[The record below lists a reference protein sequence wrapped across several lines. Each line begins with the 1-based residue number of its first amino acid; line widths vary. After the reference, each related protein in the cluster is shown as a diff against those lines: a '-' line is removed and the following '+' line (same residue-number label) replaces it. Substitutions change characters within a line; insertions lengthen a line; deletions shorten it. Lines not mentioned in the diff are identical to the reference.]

1 MSKESLIDQLLNGA
15 EAVIKAA
22 KRPLV
27 KKQIK
32 RAFEAAIDDVD
43 GKLVDAQLQLQDLRE
58 SIVKNP
64 SSASAFI
71 NQIVEQKT
79 VIERAE
85 KTKKFLQA
93 EQEELF
99 N

>member
-1 MSKESLIDQLLNGA
+1 MAKESLIDQLLSGA

-43 GKLVDAQLQLQDLRE
+43 GKLVDSQLKLQDLLE

-64 SSASAFI
+64 ESASSFI
-71 NQIVEQKT
+71 NQIVEQKSL
-79 VIERAE
+79 IERAE
-85 KTKKFLQA
+85 KTKLFLQA

-99 N
+99 D